1 MGRRF
6 QASNFKANIAYLSK
20 EIMISDVIVVNAHT
34 KTEIGAITDQL
45 LTAHNG
51 GRFAIFYIEKKI
63 TWNNSFPLDF
73 IYLKKKKFRIDKW
86 KFKTFITQIYI
97 LFFFWVVT
105 LTKSKIKVEYP
116 TLVIEEVDGENNH
129 KIKLDIFK
137 CRTKNVSR

>member
-51 GRFAIFYIEKKI
+51 GRFAIFHIEKKI

-129 KIKLDIFK
+129 KIKPDIFK